1 MTMQQPTIP
10 SESAVNTP
18 KSMQATLPYK
28 LFRSLSNFLE
38 CLSLAKLHTIGTA
51 ISLFYWYLVPSRK
64 QIAIDAV
71 AKHLQLPPDEAT
83 KLARASVVNN
93 CKSFMEIFHTRYLHT
108 HPPILECEDTEN
120 FQRYLQE
127 PGPIVCITAHLGAW
141 ELLNPYA
148 AASHLGRPKIV
159 VVRKQKIEYLS
170 EIMRELRTSG
180 GMEAIDHRQATT
192 KAMDCLRNNGVVA
205 FLADHN
211 TRRREA
217 IFLPFL
223 EDIAAVNQGPALIAL
238 RAKALVFP
246 VFLLRDGLKMRL
258 RLDAPLDTKELTGTV
273 SERVQAIASFYTDA
287 IARHVRACPEQWF
300 WMHKRWATR
309 PKQDTNPL

>member
-1 MTMQQPTIP
+1 MQQPTIP
-10 SESAVNTP
+10 SEHLADTTKNIQDTWH
-18 KSMQATLPYK
+18 YK
-28 LFRSLSNFLE
+28 VFRSLCSLLE
-38 CLSLAKLHTIGTA
+38 QLSLASLHKIGTA
-51 ISLFYWYLVPSRK
+51 LSLFYWYLVPSRK

-71 AKHLQLPPDEAT
+71 AKHLRLPPEEAT
-83 KLARASVVNN
+83 RLARASVENN
-93 CKSFMEIFHTRYLHT
+93 CKSFMEIFHTGYLHAN
-108 HPPILECEDTEN
+108 HPIVECEDTDN
-120 FQRYLQE
+120 FRRYQQE
-127 PGPIVCITAHLGAW
+127 HGPIVCITAHLGAW

-148 AASHLGRPKIV
+148 ATSHPGRPKIV

-180 GMEAIDHRQATT
+180 GMEAIDHRLATT

-238 RAKALVFP
+238 RAKAIVFP
-246 VFLLRDGLKMRL
+246 VFLLRNGQKMRL
-258 RLDAPLDTKELTGTV
+258 RMDAPLDTKELTGTV
-273 SERVQAIASFYTDA
+273 SERVHTIASFYTDA

-309 PKQDTNPL
+309 PKYDNPTQ